1 MWPPRHRIA
10 GRPRGR
16 PAPAGA
22 TTRRT
27 RQERQAP
34 PGPFRVSPGEALRAL
49 RRPDAL
55 GGRPIF
61 IGRRRGSSAAGR
73 DDPRRRP
80 PQARQTILAPSG
92 PAVPRASSDGQRGDA
107 EDDRRARCGAAGPQ
121 EDRQVDPDDPPHPER
136 RRTRT
141 RTRASSFPRCRRALV
156 PEHRHSEHRHVVSAR
171 SLLGNSAE
179 PSRWCLRSPVGLY
192 LHEVCRYRYTG
203 TNPAATCWGPRVI
216 RESDFSPTSIRFL
229 ISRAHLF
236 VQPTNTLL
244 STPTPPTCRGGK
256 RTFVPVPT

>member
-1 MWPPRHRIA
+1 MPTTAPVRTH
-10 GRPRGR
+10 RGR
-16 PAPAGA
+16 FA
-22 TTRRT
+22 TP
-27 RQERQAP
+27 RQERQ
-34 PGPFRVSPGEALRAL
+34 PGGPGRSDKLRRVLFACLRAKPSGRRTRRSSSGEAL

-92 PAVPRASSDGQRGDA
+92 PAAPRASSDGQRGDA

-136 RRTRT
+136 RR
-141 RTRASSFPRCRRALV
+141 CRLALVPELRRSRVALV

-179 PSRWCLRSPVGLY
+179 PSRWC
-192 LHEVCRYRYTG
+192 
-203 TNPAATCWGPRVI
+203 
-216 RESDFSPTSIRFL
+216 
-229 ISRAHLF
+229 
-236 VQPTNTLL
+236 
-244 STPTPPTCRGGK
+244 
-256 RTFVPVPT
+256 